1 MIYKLN
7 GDEDAYL
14 DGHDEGKR
22 LFILSLRI
30 KNNNKEILYINDN
43 IRSS

>member
-7 GDEDAYL
+7 GDEDAYF

-30 KNNNKEILYINDN
+30 KK
-43 IRSS
+43 